1 VAILSGVTIF
11 CYLAI
16 VPGLFKRGDRAMA
29 IMAIVEVLILTLAA
43 SGLLA
48 VGH

>member
-1 VAILSGVTIF
+1 MSLLSRTKLI
-11 CYLAI
+11 I
-16 VPGLFKRGDRAMA
+16 VSELFPELLKAM
-29 IMAIVEVLILTLAA
+29 VEVLILTLAA